1 MSRAAK
7 KRGLVWGAG
16 LGLLAYVGLPYAL
29 AQFAGLGLIREGRK
43 ARRELALTFDD
54 GPDPQTTP
62 AVLDALAA
70 AGARATFFVL
80 APRARA
86 YPDLIARMLA
96 EGHQVE
102 PHAQRHVH
110 AWLRTPWGA
119 ARDPVRAARDLA
131 AITGQPAT
139 LHRPPHGAYTLG
151 TLWGQRRVGVRG
163 VHWSVEGRDWHAA
176 STPQG
181 VRERLGRLVYP
192 GAVVVLHD
200 AGPGA
205 RVTVPLLPDLL
216 ADLRSRGYGL
226 VTLAELDGARPGDL
240 AALRRRAFLLLDR
253 LFDRAGHIR
262 PVGGRADT
270 LFRLGPVA
278 FPLAGVRL
286 ADGTPVP
293 KGTPAAEF
301 HVNNPLIV
309 DIGPRNAVRQGR
321 ARDLPFMARDLA
333 SRPDLRDA
341 EVIFCLSALSPLL
354 GIVHFETQAIPA
366 ADERRLRRWANVLR
380 RVYGSQG
387 EAQPPRLSI
396 LSRAEYLRLYGGS
409 GPGTSRTLP

>member
-62 AVLDALAA
+62 AVLNALAA

-86 YPDLIARMLA
+86 HPDLIARMLA

-151 TLWGQRRVGVRG
+151 TLWGQRRAGVRG
-163 VHWSVEGRDWHAA
+163 AHWSVEGRDWHVA

-181 VRERLGRLVYP
+181 VRERLGRLIYP

-216 ADLRSRGYGL
+216 ADLRSRGDGL
-226 VTLAELDGARPGDL
+226 VPLAELDGARPGDL

-293 KGTPAAEF
+293 KG
-301 HVNNPLIV
+301 
-309 DIGPRNAVRQGR
+309 
-321 ARDLPFMARDLA
+321 
-333 SRPDLRDA
+333 
-341 EVIFCLSALSPLL
+341 
-354 GIVHFETQAIPA
+354 
-366 ADERRLRRWANVLR
+366 
-380 RVYGSQG
+380 
-387 EAQPPRLSI
+387 
-396 LSRAEYLRLYGGS
+396 
-409 GPGTSRTLP
+409 